1 MANPT
6 TIEISPLAP
15 KKFPNIKPVPGLR
28 LCGQAVGLKSSG
40 DKDLMIAELVKGTK
54 IAGVMTN
61 SRCPSAPVDWCRT
74 ILPEGRARAII
85 VNSGNA
91 NAFTG
96 ASGNK
101 VVTSTVSR
109 ASKLFNCNP
118 NEVYIASTGVIGEPL
133 LEDQIAEKLSKV
145 VTRLSPTSWK
155 SASEAIMTTDTF
167 AKAASVKTKIG
178 SSEVV
183 ISGFAKG
190 SGMIAPDMST
200 MLGFIFTNA
209 RLPAQV
215 LQRLLRRAA
224 DSSFNSITVDGDT
237 STSDTLFLC
246 ATGKNARQKR
256 ILKSNDPDLKEFYN
270 ALESV
275 CLNLANQIVSD
286 GEGARKLITLNVSGA
301 ESKRAARNIG
311 LSVANSPLVKTAV
324 AGEDPNWG
332 RIIMA
337 VGKAG
342 EKADRDKLSI
352 NIGGIP
358 ITHKGERSID
368 YNEAIVASYMKN
380 KNIEISL
387 DVGVGRSKA
396 TVWTCDLTHK
406 YISINADYRS

>member
-1 MANPT
+1 MANNT
-6 TIEISPLAP
+6 NIEISPLAP
-15 KKFPNIKPVPGLR
+15 KKFPNINPVPGLR

-74 ILPEGRARAII
+74 ILPKGTARAII

-96 ASGNK
+96 ASGNQ

-109 ASKLFNCNP
+109 ASKLFNCSP
-118 NEVYIASTGVIGEPL
+118 NEIYIASTGVIGEPL
-133 LEDQIAEKLSKV
+133 LEDEIAEKLSKV

-167 AKAASVKTKIG
+167 AKAASTKTNIG
-178 SSEVV
+178 NSEVI

-215 LQRLLRRAA
+215 LQKLLRRAA
-224 DSSFNSITVDGDT
+224 ESSFNSITVDGDT

-246 ATGKNARQKR
+246 ATGKNTRQKR
-256 ILKSNDPDLKEFYN
+256 IHKSNDPDLKEFYN
-270 ALESV
+270 SLESV
-275 CLNLANQIVSD
+275 CINLAKQIVSD
-286 GEGARKLITLNVSGA
+286 GEGAQKFITLNVFGA
-301 ESKRAARNIG
+301 ESKRAARAIG

-342 EKADRDKLSI
+342 EKADRDRLSI
-352 NIGGIP
+352 SIGGIP
-358 ITHKGERSID
+358 ITDKGQRASD
-368 YNEAIVASYMKN
+368 YNEAVVASYMKN
-380 KNIEISL
+380 RDIEISL
-387 DVGVGRSKA
+387 NVGVGRSKA